1 MENTLIAITIVT
13 FAALLFFNIYFRIR
27 SFRTFK
33 KLADKNIYFTR
44 QHVFDSQRLEQDILR
59 KHPENRDLILS
70 HVKSMKTSMLIST
83 MCVVVLTLCGAILM
97 YYRK

>member
-13 FAALLFFNIYFRIR
+13 FAALLVFNIYFRLK

-33 KLADKNIYFTR
+33 KLAENNIYFTR
-44 QHVFDSQRLEQDILR
+44 DHVFDPQRLENEILG
-59 KHPENRDLILS
+59 KHPDHRELILS

-83 MCVVVLTLCGAILM
+83 LCVFVLTLCGAILM
-97 YYRK
+97 YYRQ